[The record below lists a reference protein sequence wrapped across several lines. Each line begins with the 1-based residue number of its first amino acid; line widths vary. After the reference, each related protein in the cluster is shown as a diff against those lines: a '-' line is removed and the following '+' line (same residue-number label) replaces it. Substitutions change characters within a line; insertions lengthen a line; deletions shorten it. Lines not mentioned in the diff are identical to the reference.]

1 LETLEHFCLSRL
13 KVAPKK
19 WLTHRAKKF
28 LVHLLIY
35 FHSIGGYC
43 NAIIRNGFKMGFSPD
58 QFALVRVAV
67 VFSAIGPFGRFRW
80 YHTTMGYWNRTIW
93 IDLEDCISAVT

>member
-1 LETLEHFCLSRL
+1 MQLFETVS
-13 KVAPKK
+13 K
-19 WLTHRAKKF
+19 WVF
-28 LVHLLIY
+28 LQT
-35 FHSIGGYC
+35 S
-43 NAIIRNGFKMGFSPD
+43 
-58 QFALVRVAV
+58 FALVRVAV